1 MGTDF
6 ILSIVGAFGVL
17 ALGVNGF
24 FLRGIFQ
31 DLNAVRVQLAE
42 LSTRGEAKEKR
53 IEDLER
59 NERDIYHIINK
70 NRERLHTLEGGQ
82 AQMMQYLKEN

>member
-1 MGTDF
+1 MRVDL
-6 ILSIVGAFGVL
+6 ILSIVGVFGVL

-42 LSTRGEAKEKR
+42 LSARGEAKEKR
-53 IEDLER
+53 IADLER
-59 NERDIYHIINK
+59 NERDLYHNV
-70 NRERLHTLEGGQ
+70 NRCRERLHTLEGGQ
-82 AQMMQYLKEN
+82 SQLMQYLKES